1 MLHLRVDKVL
11 SVLDVSEDC
20 EFNVPLRPLLRLMLE
35 LEIDE
40 NGVFFGT
47 LEGRIS
53 AETAKFLACGTPI
66 DPEG

>member
-20 EFNVPLRPLLRLMLE
+20 EFYVPLRPLRLMLE

-53 AETAKFLACGTPI
+53 AEAAKFLACGTPV
-66 DPEG
+66 DPGG

>member
-53 AETAKFLACGTPI
+53 AETAKFLACGTPV
-66 DPEG
+66 DPGG